1 MPFRATSARFE
12 HSKTDDSPT
21 IGTYY
26 VTEDFGRQIKP
37 WRRAPQWMKDKKRNL
52 FFIILKSLLKFIGI
66 SQVPFR
72 SELMEQKEGK
82 RYNRHLDYFNLYF

>member
-12 HSKTDDSPT
+12 QSKTDDLPT

-37 WRRAPQWMKDKKRNL
+37 WRRAPQWMKDKKRKL
-52 FFIILKSLLKFIGI
+52 FLYIFICLLILIGI
-66 SQVPFR
+66 SEVPFR
-72 SELMEQKEGK
+72 SELMEQKEEK

>member
-12 HSKTDDSPT
+12 QSKTDDLPT

-37 WRRAPQWMKDKKRNL
+37 WRRAPQWMKDKKRKL
-52 FFIILKSLLKFIGI
+52 FLYIFYIFINFHRHIGSTVSLRIDGTKGRKAI
-66 SQVPFR
+66 
-72 SELMEQKEGK
+72 
-82 RYNRHLDYFNLYF
+82 

>member
-12 HSKTDDSPT
+12 QSKTDDLPT

-37 WRRAPQWMKDKKRNL
+37 WRRAPQWMKDKKRKL
-52 FFIILKSLLKFIGI
+52 FLYIFYMFINTYRHIGSTVSVRI
-66 SQVPFR
+66 D
-72 SELMEQKEGK
+72 GTK
-82 RYNRHLDYFNLYF
+82 RRKAI